1 MALEREWET
10 FQRELP
16 RLLQE
21 GRRGKYA
28 LIHGDALDS
37 VWETLDEAL
46 AAGYD
51 RFGVKPFMAQEIND
65 HPEPK
70 YFSHNV
76 TRCRP

>member
-21 GRRGKYA
+21 GHRGKYA
-28 LIHGDALDS
+28 LIRGDAIDS
-37 VWETLDEAL
+37 VWPTLDEAM

-51 RFGVKPFMAQEIND
+51 RFGVDPFMAQEIND
-65 HPEPK
+65 HPKPR

-76 TRCRP
+76 TPCRP